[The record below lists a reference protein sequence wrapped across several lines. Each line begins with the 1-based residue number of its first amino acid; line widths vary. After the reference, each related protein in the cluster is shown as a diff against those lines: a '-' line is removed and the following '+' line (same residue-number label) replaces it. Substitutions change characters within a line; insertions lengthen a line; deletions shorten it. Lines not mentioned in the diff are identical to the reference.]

1 MADNPHCIP
10 DNLVTLLD
18 LETLDSNLFRGHN
31 YDVGAPHVFGGQV
44 LSQALVAAKRTV
56 EEQIVHSLHGYF
68 LRPGDKQTS
77 IIYEVERI
85 RDGRSFKARQIQAI
99 QHGRPIF
106 SMIAS
111 FHNPETGLEHAAPM
125 PAVPPPEELISQKEV
140 HERWLEQTPDAP
152 QPVRAAMAQTLPIE
166 FRQVM
171 PWNLLDPD
179 VREPAQCIWFRA
191 VGALPNDPAVH
202 RAVMAYASD
211 FDLMTTAMLP
221 HGISV
226 LQPDMIAASLD
237 HAIWFHRTPVAD
249 DWLLYV
255 MDSPAA
261 QDARGLSRGLIYDR
275 AGNLIA
281 TASQESLM
289 RKKGNN

>member
-1 MADNPHCIP
+1 MTDTP
-10 DNLVTLLD
+10 DRILRTLVELLD
-18 LETLDSNLFRGHN
+18 LETLDINLFRGHN

-56 EEQIVHSLHGYF
+56 EEQVVHSLHGYF
-68 LRPGDKQTS
+68 LRSGDKQAP

-111 FHNPETGLEHAAPM
+111 FHTPETGLEHAAPM
-125 PAVPPPEELISQKEV
+125 PDVAPPEELTSQKEL
-140 HERWLEQTPDAP
+140 HKRWLEQVSEVPELL
-152 QPVRAAMAQTLPIE
+152 RAAMAQTLPIE
-166 FRQVM
+166 FRQVN
-171 PWNLLDPD
+171 PWNQLDPD
-179 VREPAQCIWFRA
+179 VRAPAQCIWFRA
-191 VGALPNDPAVH
+191 AGELPDNSDLH
-202 RAVMAYASD
+202 RAVLAYASD
-211 FDLMTTAMLP
+211 FDLLTTAMLP
-221 HGISV
+221 HGVSV
-226 LQPDMIAASLD
+226 MQQDMIAASLD

-261 QDARGLSRGLIYDR
+261 QQARGLSRGLIYDR
-275 AGNLIA
+275 VGNLIA
-281 TASQESLM
+281 TVSQESLM
-289 RKKGNN
+289 RKGGR